1 MCALKRGV
9 TRGVK
14 TMEWARGERF
24 RFAQGFGITISST
37 EAVVITNPTGRRYV
51 PSRVDIPRDAQ
62 SYEDQEI
69 VFAVKLALEAVD
81 EAL

>member
-1 MCALKRGV
+1 
-9 TRGVK
+9 
-14 TMEWARGERF
+14 MEWARGERF